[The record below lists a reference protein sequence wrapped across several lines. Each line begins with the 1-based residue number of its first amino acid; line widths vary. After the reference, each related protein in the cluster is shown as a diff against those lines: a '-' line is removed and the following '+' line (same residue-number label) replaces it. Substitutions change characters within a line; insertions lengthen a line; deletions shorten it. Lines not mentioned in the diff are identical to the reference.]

1 MSRRSSIS
9 KYIVPSPGMPSVG
22 VGDDGGAVGTSALN
36 GAGAPTRT
44 APAEISIA
52 MDKLETGS
60 VHSAATGTESQI
72 LMEMEGLQERKTEDA
87 LFGTLFT
94 MTSRNSQTKTRL
106 STRVLVFLFFTL
118 LDFVQLIGLAYDD
131 TVWSHDVV
139 GWLSFL
145 FEITK
150 RLNALGRLWMVAFY
164 YIAAVAVLT
173 ALGLLIYVGVL
184 FKRDRFQMLPVKALR
199 ILVTILVTALYIT
212 VLEILIAPFDCVFSG
227 TCLEI
232 GSLVQMGISLF
243 LLLVF
248 MPFCLLMSL
257 VFHDHEVHS
266 PDLESRPTGRGDLL
280 YLASR
285 TVLVLA
291 RRFLWPYS
299 PSFVGVLV
307 GLAAGLQS
315 GYTAVLLPYYRRP
328 INTFKAWLFMS
339 AAVFALGTVA
349 LRNATE
355 GGRYAA
361 SIAVL
366 VALVPLGAVSAALA
380 EFRHYRISRA
390 FLRIPAA
397 HAAVLVAG
405 GASQEEAS
413 ATAAA
418 AAAAAEVAE
427 VRAAPAESA
436 AASGGLTA
444 RLCLWGQSTHGGSVA
459 RSFVRRVRSVS
470 KSVSALGGPLAAAI
484 FDTRE
489 DGEGRELGGGAPG
502 PFLLEQEVEVA
513 VRFLRLARQPSPA
526 LLDAAEAVYKRGMQQ
541 FPKSAYVRITYAS
554 FLQSYR
560 KNIPGAMVALKDA
573 WQRLPPFDQRFWLS
587 SIRRSWEQMNQG
599 QSAGGESLSFIK
611 MLEFKRLLTVTQAHH
626 NQAVVHVRTFW
637 RGLARKRVL
646 LPAVLD
652 NVGKKLEETRQVK
665 WKADDGYRRLLTQYP
680 QSKLLIRSYAAFLLH
695 VGNEA
700 EAAAVQFAKA
710 DEIEEAEMRERLA
723 NGGGGG
729 SSIGTSSQGTSEDKG
744 SESIGSSHSSSAKRK
759 AGSGDFEIIQQENLA
774 MKVLKV
780 GIVLGIGA
788 LMALSAVSYAV
799 IRDLFGGYDQS
810 VKRNKGII
818 ELLRMILEACHQ
830 TRSLS
835 LAARENDRAAMDAT
849 VVSLST
855 MSETF
860 LDAFRS
866 IYMGINGVTRSSDP
880 AVTKMWTEQT
890 VHMQKYVSIPPAHYV
905 DTYTSLWDGGNL
917 FATKARQFSHST
929 EADWKDAH
937 ASDLFRYV
945 TRNAMYGFQQAM
957 EKAAGIYQQE
967 TALRRLEASL

>member
-9 KYIVPSPGMPSVG
+9 KYIVPDPGMPST
-22 VGDDGGAVGTSALN
+22 GDGAAA
-36 GAGAPTRT
+36 GAGPAAPSLSGAIA
-44 APAEISIA
+44 APAA

-106 STRVLVFLFFTL
+106 STRVVVFLFFTL

-131 TVWSHDVV
+131 TVWHPDVV
-139 GWLSFL
+139 GWLAFL
-145 FEITK
+145 FEISR
-150 RLNALGRLWMVAFY
+150 RLNALGRMWMVAFY
-164 YIAAVAVLT
+164 YIAAIAVLS
-173 ALGLLIYVGVL
+173 AIGLLIYVGFL
-184 FKRDRFQMLPVKALR
+184 FKRDRFQMFPVKALR

-212 VLEILIAPFDCVFSG
+212 VLEILISPFDCVFSG
-227 TCLEI
+227 TCLELSSI
-232 GSLVQMGISLF
+232 VQMGISF
-243 LLLVF
+243 ILLLVF

-257 VFHDHEVHS
+257 VFHDHETHS

-291 RRFLWPYS
+291 RHFLWPYS
-299 PSFVGVLV
+299 PSLV
-307 GLAAGLQS
+307 GLLVAAASGLQA
-315 GYTAVLLPYYRRP
+315 GYTAVFLPYYRRS
-328 INTFKAWLFMS
+328 INTFKAWLFMG
-339 AAVFALGTVA
+339 AAVFSLGTVA
-349 LRNATE
+349 LRNATAD
-355 GGRYAA
+355 GRYAA

-366 VALVPLGAVSAALA
+366 VALVPLGAIGALVA

-390 FLRIPAA
+390 FLKIPAA
-397 HAAVLVAG
+397 HASVLVAG
-405 GASQEEAS
+405 GSSQEEAS
-413 ATAAA
+413 AKAAA
-418 AAAAAEVAE
+418 AAAADLAE
-427 VRAAPAESA
+427 
-436 AASGGLTA
+436 
-444 RLCLWGQSTHGGSVA
+444 STHGGGMA
-459 RSFVRRVRSVS
+459 RALVRRARTVT
-470 KSVSALGGPLAAAI
+470 KSISTLGGPLAAAI
-484 FDTRE
+484 FDNGD
-489 DGEGRELGGGAPG
+489 DGDGHEPGAGGQG

-513 VRFLRLARQPSPA
+513 VRFLRLTRHPSA
-526 LLDAAEAVYKRGMQQ
+526 GLLDAAEAVYKRGMQQ

-560 KNIPGAMVALKDA
+560 KNVPGAMVALKDA
-573 WQRLPPFDQRFWLS
+573 WQRKPPFDQRFWLS

-599 QSAGGESLSFIK
+599 QSAGQGESLSFIK

-626 NQAVVHVRTFW
+626 NQAVVHVRAFW

-652 NVGKKLEETRQVK
+652 NVGKKLEEIRKVK
-665 WKADDGYRRLLTQYP
+665 SKADEGYRRLLTQYP
-680 QSKLLIRSYAAFLLH
+680 RSKLLIRSYAAFLLH

-729 SSIGTSSQGTSEDKG
+729 SSLGTSSQGTSEDKA
-744 SESIGSSHSSSAKRK
+744 SESIGSSSHSSSAKRK
-759 AGSGDFEIIQQENLA
+759 TGNGDFEIIQQENGA
-774 MKVLKV
+774 MKILKFGIVV
-780 GIVLGIGA
+780 GIGV

-810 VKRNKGII
+810 VKRNKGVIA
-818 ELLRMILEACHQ
+818 LLRMILEACHQ
-830 TRSLS
+830 TRTLNI
-835 LAARENDRAAMDAT
+835 AARENDKAAMDET
-849 VVSLST
+849 VTNLAT

-866 IYMGINGVTRSSDP
+866 IYMGINGVTRSNDA
-880 AVTKMWTEQT
+880 AVNRMWTDQN
-890 VHMQKYVSIPPAHYV
+890 VRMQKYVSIPPAHYV
-905 DTYTSLWDGGNL
+905 DTYTSLWDAGNL

-929 EADWKDAH
+929 VADWKDAH

-957 EKAAGIYQQE
+957 ERAANTYQ
-967 TALRRLEASL
+967 LEVIRAKGE